1 MKIRARADGPG
12 LPKRNA
18 GCTSRKASNVDSLL
32 HWIHRRFAC
41 GLGGNGWGAS
51 DDTATHLAVWLFTD
65 DGSGDGLDISSSDQS
80 GGEISAFPPEDSRL
94 EHCWR
99 LAKGSVPGGLLVG
112 LTSLGSGTQFM
123 AILLSSKSLAAAK
136 LVEPMWFMPFFSP

>member
-1 MKIRARADGPG
+1 M
-12 LPKRNA
+12 
-18 GCTSRKASNVDSLL
+18 
-32 HWIHRRFAC
+32 
-41 GLGGNGWGAS
+41 
-51 DDTATHLAVWLFTD
+51 
-65 DGSGDGLDISSSDQS
+65 
-80 GGEISAFPPEDSRL
+80 